1 MGVVNVSW
9 YLEDSL
15 MDRYLGIFTPICTP
29 FSGGDHAIDEKALCG
44 LVEFQVSNGVHGI
57 ITCAGTGQFSALSVA
72 ERKQVTEI
80 AVAQTRNRVPV
91 VAHTGACGTAE
102 SIELSQHAMEA
113 GADAVMISPP
123 FYEAPDKD
131 EIVAHFKSISR
142 AAPLPIMVYN
152 NPYASKI
159 NIGPELLRRLCA
171 IKNIV
176 SLKEGA
182 GDLVQ
187 FQRIVMEFGDRLVI
201 FNGWDTG
208 AFATLMQGADG
219 CAWGAANATPRE
231 CVELYKLI
239 VEKRDIAK
247 ARALWDRLFPLN
259 LFFESEGYASSIKAA
274 TTLAGV
280 DLGVNRAPLNGPSE
294 AKIEELKQLL
304 RNLD

>member
-1 MGVVNVSW
+1 MGIFNVSW

-15 MDRYLGIFTPICTP
+15 MDRYRGIFTPICTP

-102 SIELSQHAMEA
+102 SI
-113 GADAVMISPP
+113 
-123 FYEAPDKD
+123 D